1 MSRKYEINEKWI
13 KASILGTIWAASEI
27 VLGSFLHNLRV
38 PFSGNILTAIAII
51 LLISFSYRWKENGLF
66 WRAGLICALMKTI
79 SPSAV
84 IFGPMIAIFS
94 ESVLIEFSIRLFGR
108 TFIGFAIGS
117 MLAMSW
123 NLFQKI
129 VNFLISYGFNI
140 VELYSSLIKLAQKQL
155 SIQTDIL
162 WLPLIVLLVLFA
174 LFGLL
179 SAIVGIKTGRK
190 LREQLPIEVG
200 FEQTSGPVSGKKSKP
215 EFTYSLLWL
224 LINVLLIV
232 AALLLLNFSNP
243 VFWISFIMVVVT
255 VWAFRYKRAMR
266 QLSRPGFWLFF
277 VVITMLTSFVFT
289 EVQGKSWQ
297 EGLFIGLQMNFRA
310 ILIITGFSV
319 LGTELYNPKIRGFF
333 LKTSFKQL
341 PLALELSFESLP
353 DMISQIPNF
362 KVVLRN
368 PVSLVSNVAQQAE
381 LRLIELKE
389 RLQNLPKVCIIS
401 GAVGEGKTSFLLE
414 LADEL
419 KNQGIK
425 VGGFLSLRIMEDEK
439 TTGYDLLDLRTNE
452 KHSFLR
458 SNSEEKGTNRIGRFT
473 INNDG
478 LNAGRQILA
487 EANCNNFDVIFID
500 EVGKLELKG
509 GGWANQLR
517 KLLDSNNARIILAI
531 RKGSEYE
538 MLAHFQILKYE
549 IIPVGKISTSDC
561 VVRISAEKVTT

>member
-94 ESVLIEFSIRLFGR
+94 ESVLIELSIRLFGR
-108 TFIGFAIGS
+108 TFIGFAVGS

-129 VNFLISYGFNI
+129 VNFLISYGFNM

-155 SIQTDIL
+155 NIQTDIL
-162 WLPLIVLLVLFA
+162 WLPLIVLLILFA
-174 LFGLL
+174 LFGLF
-179 SAIVGIKTGRK
+179 SAIVGIRTGRI
-190 LREQLPIEVG
+190 LQQQLPVG
-200 FEQTSGPVSGKKSKP
+200 FKLPQNSHPVSGKRSRQ
-215 EFTYSLLWL
+215 EFSYSLLWL
-224 LINVLLIV
+224 LVNVILIV
-232 AALLLLNFSNP
+232 LALVLQNFSKP
-243 VFWISFIMVVVT
+243 VYWISFISVAVVI
-255 VWAFRYKRAMR
+255 WAFRYKRAMR

-297 EGLFIGLQMNFRA
+297 EGLLIGLQMNFRA

-353 DMISQIPNF
+353 DMISRIPEF
-362 KVVLRN
+362 KVVWRN
-368 PVSLVSNVAQQAE
+368 PVLLVFSVVEQAE
-381 LRLIELKE
+381 MKLHELND

-401 GAVGEGKTSFLLE
+401 GTVGEGKTSFLLE
-414 LADEL
+414 LAEEL
-419 KNQGIK
+419 KRQNLK
-425 VGGFLSLRIMEDEK
+425 VGGFLSLRIMENGE
-439 TTGYDLLDLRTNE
+439 TMGYDLLDLRTNE
-452 KHSFLR
+452 KHRFLR
-458 SNSEEKGTNRIGRFT
+458 SNSAEKSTNRIGRFA
-473 INNDG
+473 IYDEG
-478 LNAGRQILA
+478 LEAGRQILA
-487 EANCNNFDVIFID
+487 EANSNNFDVLIID

-509 GGWANQLR
+509 GGWAEPLR
-517 KLLDSNNARIILAI
+517 KLLDSTNARIILAI

-549 IIPVGKISTSDC
+549 IIPVGKITSNDC
-561 VVRISAEKVTT
+561 AVRISAEK

>member
-1 MSRKYEINEKWI
+1 MNRKYEINEKWI

-51 LLISFSYRWKENGLF
+51 LLISFSYRWKESGLF

-94 ESVLIEFSIRLFGR
+94 ESVLIELSIRLFGR

-155 SIQTDIL
+155 NIQSDIL
-162 WLPLIVLLVLFA
+162 WLPLIVLLILFA
-174 LFGLL
+174 LFGLF
-179 SAIVGIKTGRK
+179 SAIVGIRTGRK
-190 LREQLPIEVG
+190 LQKQLHLD
-200 FEQTSGPVSGKKSKP
+200 FELAQTSHPVSGKRSRQ
-215 EFTYSLLWL
+215 EFSYSLLWL
-224 LINVLLIV
+224 FVNVTLVVL
-232 AALLLLNFSNP
+232 ALVLQNFSKP
-243 VFWISFIMVVVT
+243 VYWISFISVAVVI
-255 VWAFRYKRAMR
+255 WAFRYKRAMR
-266 QLSRPGFWLFF
+266 QLSRPGFWIFF

-297 EGLFIGLQMNFRA
+297 EGLLIGLQMNFRA
-310 ILIITGFSV
+310 ILIVTGFSV

-333 LKTSFKQL
+333 MKTSFKQL
-341 PLALELSFESLP
+341 PMALELSFESLP
-353 DMISQIPNF
+353 TMISQIPDF
-362 KVVLRN
+362 KTVVNN
-368 PVSLVSNVAQQAE
+368 PVSLVYKVVQQAE
-381 LRLIELKE
+381 VSLGEIRK
-389 RLQNLPKVCIIS
+389 RLQNLPNVYIIS

-419 KNQGIK
+419 KKQNHS
-425 VGGFLSLRIMEDEK
+425 VGGFLSLRMMENGE
-439 TTGYDLLDLRTNE
+439 TTGYDLLDLKTNE
-452 KHSFLR
+452 KHRFLR
-458 SNSEEKGTNRIGRFT
+458 SNSEEKNNNRIGRFA
-473 INNDG
+473 IYDEG
-478 LNAGRQILA
+478 LNTGKQIL
-487 EANCNNFDVIFID
+487 EETNPNSFDVVIID

-509 GGWANQLR
+509 GGWADQLR
-517 KLLDSNNARIILAI
+517 KLLDSTNARIILAI

-538 MLAHFQILKYE
+538 TLAHFQILRYE
-549 IIPVGKISTSDC
+549 IIPVKKIEAKDLATH
-561 VVRISAEKVTT
+561 ISR